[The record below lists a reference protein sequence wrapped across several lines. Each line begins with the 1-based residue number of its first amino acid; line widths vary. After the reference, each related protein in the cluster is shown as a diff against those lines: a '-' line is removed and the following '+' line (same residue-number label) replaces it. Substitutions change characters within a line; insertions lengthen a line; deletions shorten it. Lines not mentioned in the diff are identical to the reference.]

1 MFEHFPHDLRYF
13 LESSYESDGWDEV
26 VESNLFEQKLEAIKR
41 QFNKNLFQ
49 MRVKLNKGFSIRVKE
64 IFWKFVQQELSDIS
78 DSRKEPL
85 IGGLNYRSDPKD
97 KRWIII
103 KKR

>member
-1 MFEHFPHDLRYF
+1 
-13 LESSYESDGWDEV
+13 
-26 VESNLFEQKLEAIKR
+26 
-41 QFNKNLFQ
+41 

-78 DSRKEPL
+78 DSRKKPL